1 MSAPIKASGLSRPY
15 SLTGLAGPVAFG
27 AGLLL
32 LAFAPIIR
40 GGNRHVAMVLL
51 EWLGLLVLLL
61 LAAQWAGATRAPG
74 RGAAPRPVENP
85 SVSAAVL
92 FLGLAPLWTALV
104 QLTPLP
110 ASLWAA
116 LPGRELYVQ
125 ALLVAQAPAAA
136 FRPLSLVPD
145 ATWVSVLAGIPLTAA
160 FLLAHTCTHRQL
172 SVLARALV
180 VFALAQA
187 VLGLLQK
194 GPFPGLSFD
203 AVYGAGKAI
212 GSFANPN
219 HFANYIT
226 MTVPLALLMLRQGS
240 ASARARGPTQGSR
253 LPVGVLW
260 GVALFILLAAVL
272 ASNSRAGAITCLV
285 VTVLAVLLLP
295 MRRSHAPARHWR
307 LAGVAALLL
316 LVAAAVGM
324 DALMSRFDN
333 DPNGYL
339 AGDRWMM
346 VTSTWRAAQT
356 FWPVGSG
363 LGSFAAV
370 YPGFQPAGLQGFVNH
385 AHNDYVQLLMEC
397 GLLAVVLAGV
407 AVALVARQAARLVR
421 RARAEGLDAPA
432 LLQASCG
439 LGLLAVLLH
448 SWVDFNLRIPSNA
461 LSAAFLLGAFLRPL
475 ARRAPDHRP
484 GDGA

>member
-1 MSAPIKASGLSRPY
+1 MPPASRAFS
-15 SLTGLAGPVAFG
+15 STGLAGPVAFG

-61 LAAQWAGATRAPG
+61 LAVQWAGATRAPG
-74 RGAAPRPVENP
+74 RGTAPRPVENP
-85 SVSAAVL
+85 SASAAVL
-92 FLGLAPLWTALV
+92 FLGLAPLWTGLV

-125 ALLVAQAPAAA
+125 ALAVAQAPAAA

-160 FLLAHTCTHRQL
+160 FLLAHTCTPRQL
-172 SVLARALV
+172 TVLTRALV

-187 VLGLLQK
+187 VLGLLQM
-194 GPFPGLSFD
+194 GAFPGLYF
-203 AVYGAGKAI
+203 GAAAADRAI
-212 GSFANPN
+212 GSFANRN
-219 HFANYIT
+219 HFASYIA
-226 MTVPLALLMLRQGS
+226 MTVPLAILALRQGH
-240 ASARARGPTQGSR
+240 APAPARGGAHGGR
-253 LPVGVLW
+253 WAGGALW
-260 GVALFILLAAVL
+260 GVVLFILLAAVL
-272 ASNSRAGAITCLV
+272 ASNSRGGAVTCLV
-285 VTVLAVLLLP
+285 VTLLAVLLPL
-295 MRRSHAPARHWR
+295 RRRHAPARHWR

-316 LVAAAVGM
+316 LVAAAVGL
-324 DALMSRFDN
+324 DALMSRFEN
-333 DPNGYL
+333 DPTPYL

-346 VTSTWRAAQT
+346 VTSTWRAALA

-363 LGSFAAV
+363 LGTFAAV
-370 YPGFQPAGLQGFVNH
+370 FPGFQPAGLRGFINH

-397 GLLAVVLAGV
+397 GLLAVVLAGL

-421 RARAEGLDAPA
+421 RARAVGLDAPA

-448 SWVDFNLRIPSNA
+448 SWVDFNLRIPANA

-475 ARRAPDHRP
+475 ASRAPDHRP
-484 GDGA
+484 DDVA

>member
-1 MSAPIKASGLSRPY
+1 MPPASRAFS
-15 SLTGLAGPVAFG
+15 STGLAGPVAFG

-40 GGNRHVAMVLL
+40 GGNRHVAMAPL
-51 EWLGLLVLLL
+51 EWLGLLILLL
-61 LAAQWAGATRAPG
+61 LAVQWAGATRAPG
-74 RGAAPRPVENP
+74 RGTAPRPVANP
-85 SVSAAVL
+85 AASAAVL
-92 FLGLAPLWTALV
+92 VLGLAPLWTALV

-125 ALLVAQAPAAA
+125 ALAVAQAPAAA

-145 ATWVSVLAGIPLTAA
+145 ATWVSVLAGIPLTAV
-160 FLLAHTCTHRQL
+160 FLLAHTCTPRQL
-172 SVLARALV
+172 TVLARALV

-194 GPFPGLSFD
+194 GPFSGLSFD
-203 AVYGAGKAI
+203 ALYGAGKAI

-219 HFANYIT
+219 HFANYIN
-226 MTVPLALLMLRQGS
+226 MSVPLAILLLRQGS
-240 ASARARGPTQGSR
+240 GSARARGSSDGSR
-253 LPVGVLW
+253 LPVGALW

-272 ASNSRAGAITCLV
+272 ASNSRAGAITGLV

-295 MRRSHAPARHWR
+295 LRRSHAPARHWR
-307 LAGVAALLL
+307 MAGVAALLL
-316 LVAAAVGM
+316 LVAAAVGV
-324 DALMSRFDN
+324 DALMSRFTDKS
-333 DPNGYL
+333 GY
-339 AGDRWMM
+339 GDSDRWMM
-346 VTSTWRAAQT
+346 VTSTWRAALT

-370 YPGFQPAGLQGFVNH
+370 YPGFQPAGLQGLVNH

-397 GLLAVVLAGV
+397 GLLAGVLAGV

-421 RARAEGLDAPA
+421 RARAVGLDAPA

-448 SWVDFNLRIPSNA
+448 SWVDFNLRIPANA

-475 ARRAPDHRP
+475 ASRAPDHRP
-484 GDGA
+484 DDGA

>member
-1 MSAPIKASGLSRPY
+1 MPPASRAFS
-15 SLTGLAGPVAFG
+15 STGLAGPVAFG

-61 LAAQWAGATRAPG
+61 LAVQWAGAPRAPG
-74 RGAAPRPVENP
+74 CGTVPRPLATPAV
-85 SVSAAVL
+85 AAGIL
-92 FLGLAPLWTALV
+92 FLGLAPLWTAMV

-116 LPGRELYVQ
+116 LPGRDLYVQ
-125 ALLVAQAPAAA
+125 ALAVAQAPAAA

-160 FLLAHTCTHRQL
+160 FLLAHTCTPRQL
-172 SVLARALV
+172 TVLTRALV

-187 VLGLLQK
+187 VLGLLQLSR
-194 GPFPGLSFD
+194 FPGLYFD
-203 AVYGAGKAI
+203 AVLVGRVI

-219 HFANYIT
+219 HFASYIA
-226 MTVPLALLMLRQGS
+226 MTVPLAILALRQGH
-240 ASARARGPTQGSR
+240 APAPARGGTHGGR
-253 LPVGVLW
+253 GAGGALW
-260 GVALFILLAAVL
+260 GVVLFILLAAVL
-272 ASNSRAGAITCLV
+272 ASNSRGGAVTCLV
-285 VTVLAVLLLP
+285 VTLLAVLLPL
-295 MRRSHAPARHWR
+295 RRRHAPARHWR

-316 LVAAAVGM
+316 LVMAAVGL
-324 DALMSRFDN
+324 DALMSRFEN
-333 DPNGYL
+333 DPTPYL
-339 AGDRWMM
+339 AGDRWVQ
-346 VTSTWRAAQT
+346 VTSTWRAALA

-363 LGSFAAV
+363 LGTFAAV
-370 YPGFQPAGLQGFVNH
+370 FPTFQPAGLRGFINH

-407 AVALVARQAARLVR
+407 AVALVARQAARLMR
-421 RARAEGLDAPA
+421 RARAVGLDAPA

-448 SWVDFNLRIPSNA
+448 SWVDFNLRIPANA

-475 ARRAPDHRP
+475 ASRAPDHRP
-484 GDGA
+484 DDVA